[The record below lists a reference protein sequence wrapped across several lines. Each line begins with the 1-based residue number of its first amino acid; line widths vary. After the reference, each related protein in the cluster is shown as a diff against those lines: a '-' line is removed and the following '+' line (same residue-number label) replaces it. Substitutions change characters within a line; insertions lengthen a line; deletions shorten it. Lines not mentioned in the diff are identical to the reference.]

1 MVEIS
6 KNLYEVCKSDI
17 KKDTI
22 AHALSNNETILSLFL
37 NRNNPPN
44 DKNDTV
50 EAGVE
55 ETNTDKK
62 EASVECSVIDGKDV
76 VDTES
81 EMLKWFM
88 SCD

>member
-1 MVEIS
+1 MKE
-6 KNLYEVCKSDI
+6 LDDI

-55 ETNTDKK
+55 DTNTEKK
-62 EASVECSVIDGKDV
+62 GATVESSVIIDEKDV

-81 EMLKWFM
+81 EMLKWYM
-88 SCD
+88 SRD

>member
-1 MVEIS
+1 M
-6 KNLYEVCKSDI
+6 
-17 KKDTI
+17 
-22 AHALSNNETILSLFL
+22 ILLLFV

-55 ETNTDKK
+55 DTNTEKK
-62 EASVECSVIDGKDV
+62 GASVECSVIIDEKDV

-88 SCD
+88 SRD